1 MLRTICF
8 YGGLGNQMFQYAFYL
23 SLKHK
28 YPYAIY
34 LFCVKGSRHCHN
46 GFELSK
52 VFKIRT
58 LLRRGIYQIFNKLLK
73 CSFMNEAI
81 RNQAESLKYYSD
93 VYEGI
98 KGNVRF
104 EGFWQSYK
112 YFEGVENDIM
122 KSFQFRKEKLSD
134 KTKYICECICNSES
148 VSMHIRRGDYITEN
162 RFIPSVE
169 YYQKA
174 LDIIK
179 KKNSH
184 KGIKVFVFSDDIQW
198 ARENLCVSDAVYVDH
213 NKLSDNWQDMF
224 LMSQC
229 KHNIITNSSFSWWAA
244 WLNPNREKIIV
255 APNVWFEENEKIDLI
270 PNNWIKI

>member
-23 SLKHK
+23 SLKHR

-34 LFCVKGSRHCHN
+34 LFSIKGSRHCHN

-52 VFKIRT
+52 VFKTKT
-58 LLRRGIYQIFNKLLK
+58 LLRRVAYQIFNKLLK
-73 CSFMNEAI
+73 CSFMNETI
-81 RNQAESLKYYSD
+81 RKQPESLKYYPS

-98 KGNVRF
+98 KGNMRF

-112 YFEGVENDIM
+112 YFEGIENDVIE
-122 KSFQFRKEKLSD
+122 SFQFYKEKLLD
-134 KTKYICECICNSES
+134 KTKNICESIRNSES

-162 RFIPSVE
+162 RFMPSMD
-169 YYQKA
+169 YYKNA
-174 LDIIK
+174 LAIIK
-179 KKNSH
+179 KKKLN
-184 KGIKVFVFSDDIQW
+184 KEIKVFVFSDDIQW
-198 ARENLCVSDAVYVDH
+198 VKDNLSVANVVYVEH
-213 NKLSDNWQDMF
+213 NKLKDNWQDMF

-244 WLNPNREKIIV
+244 YLNPNKEKIVV
-255 APNVWFEENEKIDLI
+255 APSIWFEENEKIDLI
-270 PNNWIKI
+270 PDNWIKI